1 MRFTTLEHPLLGLHV
16 LPTQKFK
23 TNTVVLNI
31 RCPLEAGRVTRTAL
45 LPYFLTRGTAAY
57 PSVRAIQAELD
68 RMYGSCLHADVYKL
82 GEEQIVQFRMDLPN
96 GKYIPGK
103 PELLKNGLAFFHAV
117 LTEPVREN
125 GRWQPTFVELEKEAL
140 RKRVEG
146 LFNNKMQ
153 YARTRCV
160 EEMCANEPY
169 RFFSGGRIEDL
180 ADITPETLEAE
191 YHQLLAQGVMDMF
204 VVGDVNPQAVQE
216 ELGRVFDLNG
226 LREPLT
232 LRERVIP
239 QQPAPPADPRH
250 VSESQDVN
258 QGQLVMGLRT
268 PVLIDSPDYYA
279 MKMYNGVLGAF
290 SHSKL
295 FTNLRERDSLAYAT
309 SSRYDAHK
317 GLLFIQAGIDAA
329 HEARAIEVI
338 HEQLAAM
345 RAGNIS
351 DENLHQTR
359 AMLLNTYREANDSPG
374 ALVNLAFEATVV
386 GQERPVEAMARALP
400 EIGRAEIAAVADKLT
415 LDTIYFLRPRA
426 EEPVAAPCA
435 S

>member
-1 MRFTTLEHPLLGLHV
+1 MRFTTLKHPLVGLHV
-16 LPTQKFK
+16 LSTQKFK

-45 LPYFLTRGTAAY
+45 LPYILTRGTAAY
-57 PSVRAIQAELD
+57 PSVRDIQAKLD
-68 RMYGSCLHADVYKL
+68 RMYGSCLNADVYKL

-96 GKYIPGK
+96 GKFIPGQ
-103 PELLKNGLAFFHAV
+103 PELLKEGLAFFHQV
-117 LTEPVREN
+117 LTEPVRES
-125 GRWQPTFVELEKEAL
+125 GCLLPAFVDLEKEAL

-153 YARTRCV
+153 YARIRCV
-160 EEMCANEPY
+160 EEMCASEPY
-169 RFFSGGRIEDL
+169 RFFSGGRTEDL
-180 ADITPETLEAE
+180 PEITPEKLDEE
-191 YHQLLAQGVMDMF
+191 YQQLLAHGVMDLF
-204 VVGDVNPQAVQE
+204 VVGDVNPQAVEE
-216 ELGRVFDLNG
+216 ELAHTFNLKG
-226 LREPLT
+226 LRKPPVM
-232 LRERVIP
+232 RPRVIP
-239 QQPAPPADPRH
+239 QQPVPRKEARH
-250 VSESQDVN
+250 VSETHDVN

-345 RAGNIS
+345 QAGDIS
-351 DENLHQTR
+351 EENLQQTR

-386 GQERPVEAMARALP
+386 GQERPVEALAQALP
-400 EIGRAEIAAVADKLT
+400 DIGCAEIAAVAAKLAP
-415 LDTIYFLRPRA
+415 DTTYFLRPRA
-426 EEPVAAPCA
+426 SEAVPAPCA
-435 S
+435 P